1 MKRLRIRV
9 IVFAL
14 AAGFF
19 TYVFYMRYWIWRD
32 CIAVS
37 QSSCVTP
44 DGSNV
49 TDGGMVWGVVALG
62 FAAAALIAHFGR
74 R

>member
-1 MKRLRIRV
+1 MKRLRIRA

-19 TYVFYMRYWIWRD
+19 GYVFYSRYWIWRD
-32 CIAVS
+32 CITAS
-37 QSSCVTP
+37 QSSCLTP

-49 TDGGMVWGVVALG
+49 TDGGMVWGVIALG
-62 FAAAALIAHFGR
+62 LAAAALIAQFGR